1 MVSLAVNAS
10 LLGSR
15 STEASYHRG
24 KPGSWSHHQT
34 CDKPAVAA
42 SPDSL
47 PGRSAEE
54 GQQVVWPVEPLDRWE
69 GTPAAPGTHIHCTPM
84 STAGSTF

>member
-10 LLGSR
+10 LLGSL
-15 STEASYHRG
+15 STEASYPRG
-24 KPGSWSHHQT
+24 KPGSRSHHQT

-47 PGRSAEE
+47 PGHSAEE
-54 GQQVVWPVEPLDRWE
+54 EQIVWPVEPLDRWE
-69 GTPAAPGTHIHCTPM
+69 GTPAAMGTYIHCTPM